1 MTREHAGIREQ
12 RNPAGLSAI
21 GFGAWEAGGGGT
33 WGPNESSDH
42 VIRAVHAAFDAGVN
56 WIDTAEV
63 YGGGGGSERIVGEA
77 ITGRPEIKVC
87 TKVAPEQE
95 DHYSDKGMRAALE
108 ASLTRL
114 GRDRIDVYLLHW
126 PAETIP
132 VEQPWK
138 TLAGLKAEGLVGA
151 IGLSNFPAADVAAC
165 AATGGLDYLQIQ
177 ASLLH
182 RAELAEF
189 GPLCARYGTGLM
201 TYGPLAYGLLT
212 GALGP
217 DSAFTDWRGGEV
229 GSDDFFCVENYARFF
244 APAARAWHLRAVD
257 VLRPVAEEARVSLAR
272 TALTWLLAQANV
284 TCAVVGT
291 RNPVHAVDNALAAK
305 QDLSPATLRRIDE
318 LLAVEGAFAT
328 VEEPQ
333 QS

>member
-1 MTREHAGIREQ
+1 MIRQE

-42 VIRAVHAAFDAGVN
+42 VIRAIHTAFDAGVN

-63 YGGGGGSERIVGEA
+63 YGGGGGSERIIGEA
-77 ITGRPEIKVC
+77 LVGRPEIKVC

-95 DHYSDKGMRAALE
+95 DHYSDKGMRTALE

-132 VEQPWK
+132 VHQPWR
-138 TLAGLKAEGLVGA
+138 TLTELKAEGLVGA
-151 IGLSNFPAADVAAC
+151 IGLSNFPAVDVRAC
-165 AATGGLDYLQIQ
+165 ADTGELDYLQIQ

-201 TYGPLAYGLLT
+201 AYGPLAYGLLT

-217 DSAFTDWRGGEV
+217 DTEFTDWRGGEV
-229 GSDDFFCVENYARFF
+229 GSDDFFCVENHARFF
-244 APAARAWHLRAVD
+244 APEARARHLRAVD
-257 VLRPVAEEARVSLAR
+257 ALRSVAEDDAGTPPARMALA
-272 TALTWLLAQANV
+272 WLLARPEV

-291 RNPVHAVDNALAAK
+291 RNPVHAADNARVAQEALR
-305 QDLSPATLRRIDE
+305 PEVLRRIDE
-318 LLAVEGAFAT
+318 LIAAGGPFDT
-328 VEEPQ
+328 GDEPAR
-333 QS
+333 S

>member
-1 MTREHAGIREQ
+1 MIPEA

-33 WGPNESSDH
+33 WGPNESSDR
-42 VIRAVHAAFDAGVN
+42 VIESVHAAFDTGVN

-77 ITGRPEIKVC
+77 LAGRPGIKVC

-95 DHYSDKGMRAALE
+95 DHFSDKGMRAALE

-114 GRDRIDVYLLHW
+114 GRDRVDVYLLHW
-126 PAETIP
+126 PADTVP
-132 VEQPWK
+132 VRQPWR
-138 TLAGLKAEGLVGA
+138 TLTALKEEGLVGA
-151 IGLSNFPAADVAAC
+151 IGLSNFPLADVEAC

-177 ASLLH
+177 ASVLY
-182 RAELAEF
+182 RTELAEF

-201 TYGPLAYGLLT
+201 AYGPLAYGLLT

-217 DSAFTDWRGGEV
+217 DTEFTDWRGGEV

-244 APAARAWHLRAVD
+244 GPDAFPRHLRAVD
-257 VLRPVAEEARVSLAR
+257 ALRSATGPEDGVSLAR
-272 TALTWLLAQANV
+272 KALMWLLAQPEV

-291 RNPVHAVDNALAAK
+291 RNPSHAVDNALAA
-305 QDLSPATLRRIDE
+305 DRTLSPDILRRVHE
-318 LLAVEGAFAT
+318 LIAAGDPFGTEAAAA
-328 VEEPQ
+328 
-333 QS
+333 S

>member
-1 MTREHAGIREQ
+1 MIHEK

-77 ITGRPEIKVC
+77 LAGRPEIKVC

-114 GRDRIDVYLLHW
+114 GRDKIDIYLLHW

-132 VEQPWK
+132 VHQPWQ
-138 TLAGLKAEGLVGA
+138 TLARLKAEGLIGA
-151 IGLSNFPAADVAAC
+151 IGLSNFPAADVEAC
-165 AATGGLDYLQIQ
+165 AATGELDYLQIQ
-177 ASLLH
+177 ASLFH
-182 RAELAEF
+182 RAELAEL

-201 TYGPLAYGLLT
+201 AYGPLAYGLLT

-217 DSAFTDWRGGEV
+217 DSDFTDWRGGEV

-244 APAARAWHLRAVD
+244 APAVRARHLRAVNA
-257 VLRPVAEEARVSLAR
+257 LRPVAEDEAGTSLAR
-272 TALTWLLAQANV
+272 MALMWLLAQSEV

-291 RNPVHAVDNALAAK
+291 RNPVHAADNALAA
-305 QDLSPATLRRIDE
+305 QQTLPPETLRRIDE
-318 LLAVEGAFAT
+318 LLAAGDPFDT
-328 VEEPQ
+328 VDEPPQ
-333 QS
+333 P